1 MPQHET
7 DCEQWPEGFFENVLG
22 AWEGE
27 LQRPAQGVYE
37 ERKDLSYNNHQ
48 S

>member
-1 MPQHET
+1 MLKHET

-22 AWEGE
+22 AWGGE
-27 LQRPAQGVYE
+27 LRRPSQGVYE
-37 ERKDLSYNNHQ
+37 ERKDLSDNNNH